1 MAEKFIHAVYD
12 DDDKLIDAVK
22 DLKKNKITIE
32 EVFTPFPVHGLDHLL
47 DLKPTRLAIAAFI
60 YGCTGLTFGLLMI
73 NYIMIVDWP
82 QNIGGKPS
90 FSIIENLPAFVPVI
104 FELTVFFAAH
114 LMVITF
120 YLRSRLW
127 PFKDAENPIPETT
140 DDKFLIQI
148 PVYSNESKIKAI
160 IKKTDV
166 YDISVIQGDSNEEIQ
181 EEKNNVQ
188 SNVQLLESDLTIG
201 FVFHSR
207 KYSDGS
213 SNLRIQFTKGRGLQ
227 YAKNSGL
234 RIFRK
239 YWISKKNEVS
249 NKHPESERINNL
261 LSNLNDRISLTKKM
275 FVEGNV
281 SYEEAYKEI
290 LIND

>member
-160 IKKTDV
+160 IKKTDF
-166 YDISVIQGDSNEEIQ
+166 YDISVIEGDSNEETH
-181 EEKNNVQ
+181 EEKNNAQ
-188 SNVQLLESDLTIG
+188 SNVQLSESDLTIG

-227 YAKNSGL
+227 YAKNSGI

-249 NKHPESERINNL
+249 NKHPESKKINNL
-261 LSNLNDRISLTKKM
+261 LSNLKDRISLTKKM
-275 FVEGNV
+275 FIEGTV